1 MSEINEEIEV
11 KEPLQIIEEEATQ
24 IISEIMDNAQEKVNV
39 QNNHIS
45 NYIKKQR
52 CIDIDNLTPFEV
64 KFKPTDLIIKEAE
77 IIAHRIQDEANNI
90 IEEIMNN
97 AHEQVYLQD
106 KNNSKQDKMT
116 IKEITE
122 LVDDIVISDNDEPI
136 SKKRKNTTISVDTY
150 YKNILEKWNEKI
162 IEVLDINNIEEEDL
176 NSDGW
181 GRSLNNAVL
190 DESLDS
196 GVWNNE
202 VEPFNNEDDNEAYP
216 WATRS
221 TCEQTFE
228 CNNDY
233 SPTRHTYEQ
242 VEDSLITYYNPEEDN
257 KIDSE
262 VNNIVLTDEEIAK
275 EIAKVFYP
283 SDSEE
288 EK

>member
-24 IISEIMDNAQEKVNV
+24 IISEIMDNAQEKVNI
-39 QNNHIS
+39 QNKNIS
-45 NYIKKQR
+45 NYVKKQR
-52 CIDIDNLTPFEV
+52 CIDIDNLTPVEV
-64 KFKPTDLIIKEAE
+64 KFKQVDLIIREAE
-77 IIAHRIQDEANNI
+77 ELAKRIQDEANDI

-97 AHEQVYLQD
+97 AHERVYLQ
-106 KNNSKQDKMT
+106 NNNIKKDKMT
-116 IKEITE
+116 IEELTEI
-122 LVDDIVISDNDEPI
+122 VDDIVITDDDKV
-136 SKKRKNTTISVDTY
+136 SKKRKGTSISDNDY
-150 YKNILEKWNEKI
+150 YEDILKKWNQKASEI
-162 IEVLDINNIEEEDL
+162 LDLNNIEEEDL
-176 NSDGW
+176 NSDNW
-181 GRSLNNAVL
+181 SRSLNNAVL

-196 GVWNNE
+196 TIW
-202 VEPFNNEDDNEAYP
+202 DNEKNP

-221 TCEQTFE
+221 TCENVFE
-228 CNNDY
+228 CNDDY
-233 SPTRHTYEQ
+233 IPTRHTYEQ
-242 VEDSLITYYNPEEDN
+242 NEDLISYYNPEEDN

>member
-24 IISEIMDNAQEKVNV
+24 IISEIMDNAQEKVNI
-39 QNNHIS
+39 QNKNIS
-45 NYIKKQR
+45 NYVKKQR
-52 CIDIDNLTPFEV
+52 CIDIDNLTQVEV
-64 KFKPTDLIIKEAE
+64 KFKQVDLIIREAE
-77 IIAHRIQDEANNI
+77 ELAKRIQDEANDI

-97 AHEQVYLQD
+97 AHERVYLQ
-106 KNNSKQDKMT
+106 NNNIKKDKMT
-116 IKEITE
+116 IEELTEI
-122 LVDDIVISDNDEPI
+122 VDDIVITDDDKV
-136 SKKRKNTTISVDTY
+136 SKKRKGTSISVNDY
-150 YKNILEKWNEKI
+150 YEDILKKWNQKASEI
-162 IEVLDINNIEEEDL
+162 LDLNNIEEEDL
-176 NSDGW
+176 NSDNW
-181 GRSLNNAVL
+181 SRSLNNAVL

-196 GVWNNE
+196 TIW
-202 VEPFNNEDDNEAYP
+202 DNEKNP

-221 TCEQTFE
+221 TCENVFE
-228 CNNDY
+228 CNDDY
-233 SPTRHTYEQ
+233 IPTRHTYEQ
-242 VEDSLITYYNPEEDN
+242 NEDLISYYNPEEDN